1 MSRSHLQ
8 PDEIDL
14 LLDGDE
20 VFAVFPLRKHIE
32 SCDECRAELEHART
46 VVGMIEHLPHLPAS
60 PRFADAVMRRVQ
72 VNEPWHVTASDT
84 IRRLIPRS
92 GPYRVLA
99 TAGAG
104 GVALSLSA
112 FAVWLSL
119 RIDFAIYAGQLGL
132 SRAESAMASSA
143 SALVSNAFGEPALA
157 AMHDGGLPV
166 ILIGVAAVIGVLAG
180 APVGLRSL
188 IAAARRRG
196 N

>member
-1 MSRSHLQ
+1 MQHSHLQ

-20 VFAVFPLRKHIE
+20 GFAVFPLRKHIE
-32 SCDECRAELEHART
+32 SCDVCRADFEHARA
-46 VVGMIEHLPHLPAS
+46 VVSLMEHLPHLPAS
-60 PRFADAVMRRVQ
+60 PRFADAVMNRVQ
-72 VNEPWHVTASDT
+72 VNEPWHITLADAA
-84 IRRLIPRS
+84 RRVVPRS

-112 FAVWLSL
+112 FAVWVTL

-132 SRAESAMASSA
+132 SRVESAMASSA
-143 SALVSNAFGEPALA
+143 SALVAHAFGDEALTVVR
-157 AMHDGGLPV
+157 DGGLPV
-166 ILIGVAAVIGVLAG
+166 IVIGVSALIGVLAG
-180 APVGLRSL
+180 ATVGLRGL
-188 IAAARRRG
+188 IVAARRRR